1 MARTLPPLNWF
12 RAFESAARNLSFTA
26 AADEI
31 GMTQSAVS
39 QQVKSLETRLGVL
52 LFERKARGLA
62 LTDHGRR
69 LLPQVDTALATL
81 TSATGAFVADQTS
94 DLLTV
99 SASISVIQWV
109 IAPMFPEFTK
119 CHPDVVLR
127 LIGAVWPDEF
137 TQTAADVEIR
147 FGSRK
152 QAGFDAELL
161 GSDRLIAL
169 KAPNLKGKIENLP
182 LIEAVGTSDGWKPW
196 AVAADV
202 APLSP
207 SLFVDSYGPALQMA
221 IYGNGAC
228 LVHKLLATAP
238 MQQGLIEQ
246 AHQVSI
252 AANESYFLTVKSKT
266 KAALTFR
273 DWIVASVSGDD
284 TAGSSRK
291 QAGLQP
297 GDLCDLPG

>member
-1 MARTLPPLNWF
+1 MAPALPPLNWF

-39 QQVKSLETRLGVL
+39 QQVKSLEMRLGVP
-52 LFERKARGLA
+52 LFDRKARGLA

-69 LLPQVDTALATL
+69 LLPQVDAALATL
-81 TSATGAFVADQTS
+81 TGATAAFGTDQVA

-109 IAPMFPEFTK
+109 IAPGLPAFSRAN
-119 CHPDVVLR
+119 PDISLR

-137 TQTAADVEIR
+137 TRIAADVEIR
-147 FGSRK
+147 FGSQK
-152 QAGFDAELL
+152 QAGPDAELL
-161 GSDRLIAL
+161 GADKLVAL
-169 KAPNLKGKIENLP
+169 KSPALEGKLEELP

-196 AVAADV
+196 AHAAGF

-221 IYGNGAC
+221 IHGNGVC
-228 LVHKLLATAP
+228 LVHEHLAAAP
-238 MQQGLIEQ
+238 RRQGLI
-246 AHQVSI
+246 I
-252 AANESYFLTVKSKT
+252 AAHAASLSANENYFLSIKSRT
-266 KAALTFR
+266 EASEAFR
-273 DWIVASVSGDD
+273 NWIVAS
-284 TAGSSRK
+284 AGTT
-291 QAGLQP
+291 
-297 GDLCDLPG
+297 

>member
-1 MARTLPPLNWF
+1 MAPSLPPLNWF
-12 RAFESAARNLSFTA
+12 RAFDAAARNLSFTA

-39 QQVKSLETRLGVL
+39 QQVKSLEVRLGVL

-69 LLPQVDTALATL
+69 LLPQVDSALATL
-81 TSATGAFVADQTS
+81 TSATGAFVTDQAS

-109 IAPMFPEFTK
+109 IAPMLPEFTRT
-119 CHPDVVLR
+119 HPDIVLR

-152 QAGFDAELL
+152 QAGSDAELL
-161 GSDRLIAL
+161 GSDLLVPL
-169 KAPNLKGKIENLP
+169 KAPTLEGKVEDLP

-196 AVAADV
+196 AQAAGMV
-202 APLSP
+202 SLSP

-221 IYGNGAC
+221 IYGNGVC
-228 LVHKLLATAP
+228 LVHKFLAAAP
-238 MQQGLIEQ
+238 IQQDLIEQ
-246 AHQVSI
+246 AHRVSI
-252 AANESYFLTVKSKT
+252 AANESYFLSVKSKT
-266 KAALTFR
+266 TAALAFR
-273 DWIVASVSGDD
+273 DWILEA
-284 TAGSSRK
+284 TGSPRT
-291 QAGLQP
+291 
-297 GDLCDLPG
+297 

>member
-1 MARTLPPLNWF
+1 MAPALPPLNWF
-12 RAFESAARNLSFTA
+12 RAFEAAARNLSFTA
-26 AADEI
+26 AAGEI

-39 QQVKSLETRLGVL
+39 QQVKSLEMRLGVP
-52 LFERKARGLA
+52 LFDRKARGLA

-69 LLPQVDTALATL
+69 LLPQVDAALATL
-81 TSATGAFVADQTS
+81 TGATAAFATDQAT

-109 IAPMFPEFTK
+109 IAPGLPEFTER
-119 CHPDVVLR
+119 HPDIVLR

-152 QAGFDAELL
+152 QAGSDAELL
-161 GSDRLIAL
+161 GTDKLVAL
-169 KAPNLKGKIENLP
+169 KSPELDGKLEDLP

-196 AVAADV
+196 AQAAGI

-221 IYGNGAC
+221 MHGNGVC
-228 LVHKLLATAP
+228 LVHEHLATAARR
-238 MQQGLIEQ
+238 QGLITP
-246 AHQVSI
+246 AHEASLT
-252 AANESYFLTVKSKT
+252 ANENYYLSMKSKT
-266 KAALTFR
+266 AAAVAFR
-273 DWIVASVSGDD
+273 NWIVASVCAAD
-284 TAGSSRK
+284 TPDKIG
-291 QAGLQP
+291 
-297 GDLCDLPG
+297 

>member
-1 MARTLPPLNWF
+1 MGNLIMSPSLPPLNWF
-12 RAFESAARNLSFTA
+12 RAFEAAARNLSFTA

-39 QQVKSLETRLGVL
+39 QQVKSLEMRLGVP
-52 LFERKARGLA
+52 LFDRKARGLA

-81 TSATGAFVADQTS
+81 TGATATFVTDKSA

-109 IAPMFPEFTK
+109 IAPRLPEFTRN
-119 CHPDVVLR
+119 HPDIVLR

-152 QAGFDAELL
+152 QAGSDAELL
-161 GSDRLIAL
+161 GTDRLVAL
-169 KAPNLKGKIENLP
+169 KSPALEGNLEDLP

-196 AVAADV
+196 AQSAGI

-221 IYGNGAC
+221 IYGNGVC
-228 LVHKLLATAP
+228 LVHEHLATAP
-238 MQQGLIEQ
+238 HGKGLITP
-246 AHQVSI
+246 AH
-252 AANESYFLTVKSKT
+252 AAALTANENYFLSIKSKT
-266 KAALTFR
+266 QAAVAFR
-273 DWIVASVSGDD
+273 NWIVASVSKGETSGDFGRG
-284 TAGSSRK
+284 AN
-291 QAGLQP
+291 LQP
-297 GDLCDLPG
+297 ESL